1 MLSGCLPNPH
11 PPLCSFFLL
20 LDGISMGAG
29 YVDVQTPFPS
39 ERFPTVLKSEQ
50 LVNIYILKASLL
62 LNIILSCTLYL
73 AVDFLV
79 DPFLPFM
86 DGSYMLSH
94 VALKY
99 FH

>member
-1 MLSGCLPNPH
+1 MLSGCLPNLH

-39 ERFPTVLKSEQ
+39 ERFPTVL
-50 LVNIYILKASLL
+50 
-62 LNIILSCTLYL
+62 

-94 VALKY
+94 VALS
-99 FH
+99 

>member
-39 ERFPTVLKSEQ
+39 ERFPTVLKT
-50 LVNIYILKASLL
+50 VNSYYLYSKRLHYF
-62 LNIILSCTLYL
+62 NIILSCTLYL

-99 FH
+99 LH

>member
-20 LDGISMGAG
+20 LDGISVGAG

-39 ERFPTVLKSEQ
+39 ERFPTVLK
-50 LVNIYILKASLL
+50 IYQFVTIYMYFL
-62 LNIILSCTLYL
+62 TRYL

-99 FH
+99 LH